1 MIDNNNNNYP
11 NNVNNNRNANNNNTA
26 DNISQEQQRTRFP
39 NISFSFIINNNNNNN
54 GHNNLQ
60 QNSGDR
66 IASEQMN
73 NNNNNSNDNHNNTN
87 NNGNGQEFHFF
98 VMPFPAM
105 NGENPSQF
113 VFLAPIIMTPP
124 EPPKRPNVPESIMKK
139 LPIVKITKEHVD
151 SLATCSICLEHFHMS
166 IDDDVN
172 KMIVVDENTK
182 SKSNQIK
189 IVRQMPCKHIF
200 CESCLFEWL
209 RQDNT
214 CPLCRYEL
222 PSEEQRQQQESNNIN
237 DIATN
242 NHDSNESPIE
252 STNIHLSNT
261 LSNMNEELPTSSTTS
276 SLNHSNLGCALT
288 NLGICEVTNINNND
302 DNSNSDGGA
311 VGSLSSTIITLP
323 QCHHR
328 FHASCLRNAL
338 LISGYSLES
347 NSLDF
352 RCPICRAHSTLQE
365 NLLHPPQQNHQ
376 STTTQTTS
384 QSNTTSSSLP
394 ITAPLIIHFND
405 EMDLD

>member
-1 MIDNNNNNYP
+1 
-11 NNVNNNRNANNNNTA
+11 RNANNNNNSTA
-26 DNISQEQQRTRFP
+26 DNLSQEEQRTRLP
-39 NISFSFIINNNNNNN
+39 NISFSFIINNNNNNNDNN

-66 IASEQMN
+66 IASEQT
-73 NNNNNSNDNHNNTN
+73 NNNNNSNDNHNDTN

-98 VMPFPAM
+98 IMPFPAM

-113 VFLAPIIMTPP
+113 VFFAPIIMTPS

-151 SLATCSICLEHFHMS
+151 SLATCSICLEHFH
-166 IDDDVN
+166 I
-172 KMIVVDENTK
+172 
-182 SKSNQIK
+182 
-189 IVRQMPCKHIF
+189 
-200 CESCLFEWL
+200 
-209 RQDNT
+209 QDNT

-222 PSEEQRQQQESNNIN
+222 PSEEQQQQQESNNIN

-242 NHDSNESPIE
+242 NHDSNESSE
-252 STNIHLSNT
+252 STNVP
-261 LSNMNEELPTSSTTS
+261 LSNMNEGLPTLSSTS

-288 NLGICEVTNINNND
+288 NLGIF
-302 DNSNSDGGA
+302 
-311 VGSLSSTIITLP
+311 GSLSSTIITLP

-328 FHASCLRNAL
+328 FHASCLRNTL

-352 RCPICRAHSTLQE
+352 RCPICRARSTLQE
-365 NLLHPPQQNHQ
+365 NLLHPTQQNHQ
-376 STTTQTTS
+376 STTSQTTS
-384 QSNTTSSSLP
+384 QSNTTSSLP

>member
-11 NNVNNNRNANNNNTA
+11 NNINNNSRNANNNNNSTA
-26 DNISQEQQRTRFP
+26 DNLSQEEQRTRIP
-39 NISFSFIINNNNNNN
+39 NISFSFIINNNNNNNDNN

-66 IASEQMN
+66 IASEQTN
-73 NNNNNSNDNHNNTN
+73 NNNNNNDNHNDTN

-98 VMPFPAM
+98 IMPFPAM

-113 VFLAPIIMTPP
+113 VFFAPIIMTPP

-151 SLATCSICLEHFHMS
+151 SLATCSICLEHFH
-166 IDDDVN
+166 I
-172 KMIVVDENTK
+172 
-182 SKSNQIK
+182 
-189 IVRQMPCKHIF
+189 
-200 CESCLFEWL
+200 
-209 RQDNT
+209 QDNT

-222 PSEEQRQQQESNNIN
+222 PSEEPQQQQESNNIN

-242 NHDSNESPIE
+242 NHDSNESSIE
-252 STNIHLSNT
+252 STNVPLSNT
-261 LSNMNEELPTSSTTS
+261 LSNMNEGLPTSSSTS

-352 RCPICRAHSTLQE
+352 RCPICRAL
-365 NLLHPPQQNHQ
+365 
-376 STTTQTTS
+376 
-384 QSNTTSSSLP
+384 
-394 ITAPLIIHFND
+394 PLIINFND